1 MIERGVL
8 AMMFSCS
15 VVACGATPSEPKGG
29 NSSSTG
35 QLLGIGRF
43 TGEMSGEQKS

>member
-8 AMMFSCS
+8 ATMFSCS
-15 VVACGATPSEPKGG
+15 VVACGATTNEPEGE

-35 QLLGIGRF
+35 QLLGIGRSA
-43 TGEMSGEQKS
+43 GEMSGEQKS